1 MAPCTTTTR
10 TSSASAVLRL
20 EPGRADPQAT
30 DELGAA
36 APQLCPYALGTRGD
50 IPVTVV

>member
-1 MAPCTTTTR
+1 MAPCTTRTR
-10 TSSASAVLRL
+10 TSSASAVRRL
-20 EPGRADPQAT
+20 EPSGVDPQAT

-36 APQLCPYALGTRGD
+36 AHQLCPYALATRGD